1 MSFSP
6 VIPFGG
12 YAGWKFLT
20 RTREAQQQAFTQSES
35 VNRTEQYFR
44 ERIGQIDSAKDL
56 VADFRL
62 LSVSLRAFGLS
73 DDISNKYFVQKV
85 LEEGTL
91 DPEAFANRLADKR
104 YAAFSREFGFGDYA
118 VPRTKLSD
126 FADRIL
132 DRYEDQAFEEAVGTQ
147 NDQLRLAMNAERELG
162 TIAGKSISGDAKW
175 LTILGSAPLRE
186 VFQTAFGLPEAFAG
200 IDLDKQIE
208 VLKDRSE
215 RFLGFSDIAGFGEG
229 EASEHL
235 IRLYLLRSDSAGFGA
250 AYSSAASA
258 LTLLQGGSAR
268 ARAF

>member
-12 YAGWKFLT
+12 YTGWKFLT
-20 RTREAQQQAFTQSES
+20 RTREAQQDAFERSGS
-35 VNRTEQYFR
+35 VQRNEQYFR
-44 ERIGQIDSAKDL
+44 ENIGRIDSAKDL
-56 VADFRL
+56 VADFQL
-62 LSVSLRAFGLS
+62 LTVALESFGLS

-91 DPEAFANRLADKR
+91 DPEAFANKLADKR
-104 YAAFSREFGFGDYA
+104 YVAFSKEFGFGDYA

-132 DRYEDQAFEEAVGTQ
+132 NRYEDQAFEEAVGAQ

-186 VFQTAFGLPEAFAG
+186 VFQTAFGLPQAFAG
-200 IDLDKQIE
+200 VDLDKQIE
-208 VLKDRSE
+208 VLKDRAE
-215 RFLGFSDIAGFGEG
+215 RFLGFSDISGFGE
-229 EASEHL
+229 EDATEHL
-235 IRLYLLRSDSAGFGA
+235 IRLYLLRSDNGGFGA
-250 AYSSAASA
+250 TYSAAASA
-258 LTLLQGGSAR
+258 LTLLQNGTAQIR
-268 ARAF
+268 A